1 MSESAVFMAPIPV
14 TPAIPA
20 LISRLVEQFDAAWID
35 AGNLDAWLAEG
46 GDCLLL
52 LCGDPVRHPE
62 SLDVAVVLPELRVEI
77 ARRHQ
82 LTLRLGVVSRADE
95 EAIAERFAVRR
106 WPSLVWLRDGGYVTT
121 FSGMLDWD
129 EYLRL
134 ADSAVSQSNARIPL
148 LAGAPVSAPGGCQ

>member
-1 MSESAVFMAPIPV
+1 
-14 TPAIPA
+14 
-20 LISRLVEQFDAAWID
+20 
-35 AGNLDAWLAEG
+35 
-46 GDCLLL
+46 LL

-62 SLDVAVVLPELRVEI
+62 CLDVAVVLPELRVEI

-106 WPSLVWLRDGGYVTT
+106 WPSLLWLRDGGYVTT

-134 ADSAVSQSNARIPL
+134 ADSAVSQQRAHSIARRCTRQR
-148 LAGAPVSAPGGCQ
+148 PGGCQ

>member
-1 MSESAVFMAPIPV
+1 MPGLP
-14 TPAIPA
+14 
-20 LISRLVEQFDAAWID
+20 
-35 AGNLDAWLAEG
+35 G

-62 SLDVAVVLPELRVEI
+62 CLDVAVVLPELRVEI

-134 ADSAVSQSNARIPL
+134 ADSAVSQQRAHSIAR
-148 LAGAPVSAPGGCQ
+148 GAPVSAPEVANEPRYQ